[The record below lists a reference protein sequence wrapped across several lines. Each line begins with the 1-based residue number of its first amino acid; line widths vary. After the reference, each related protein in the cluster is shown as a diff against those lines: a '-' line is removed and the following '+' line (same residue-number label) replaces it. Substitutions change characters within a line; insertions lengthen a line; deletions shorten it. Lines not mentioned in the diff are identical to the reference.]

1 MLKKVVMVHLAK
13 WAKGVKG
20 VKGAKGVKGMQDNDG
35 GVDDDARGASGEG
48 GKGW

>member
-20 VKGAKGVKGMQDNDG
+20 MQDNDG
-35 GVDDDARGASGEG
+35 GVDDDAPGVSGKG
-48 GKGW
+48 GKGSRGR